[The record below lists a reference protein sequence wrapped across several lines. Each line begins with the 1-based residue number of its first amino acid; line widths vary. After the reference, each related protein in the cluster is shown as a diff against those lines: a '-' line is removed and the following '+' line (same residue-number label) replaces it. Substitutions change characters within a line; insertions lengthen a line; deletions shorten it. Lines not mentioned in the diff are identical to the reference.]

1 MQIGSFSPYWIVAI
15 VALFWLFTKIYDFI
29 RDMRIRHAFRKN
41 ANYYSGILAKTL
53 QEVNIIDK
61 TLLVK
66 EDVQLIKSTLD
77 QMPSAQAIK
86 NLKRYLTRYEI
97 SLNNYRSQIKKLPVK
112 EIRERFTIPLMLNFI
127 YLFGLINPT
136 LKEFIH
142 NRKSFYIERG
152 FKERVYAAKL
162 LNDTIE
168 KAISL
173 VEL

>member
-1 MQIGSFSPYWIVAI
+1 MPFE
-15 VALFWLFTKIYDFI
+15 
-29 RDMRIRHAFRKN
+29 KN

-97 SLNNYRSQIKKLPVK
+97 SLNNYRSQIKKASHKRDKRKIYYYSNVK
-112 EIRERFTIPLMLNFI
+112 LHVSVWASKPDS
-127 YLFGLINPT
+127 
-136 LKEFIH
+136 K
-142 NRKSFYIERG
+142 
-152 FKERVYAAKL
+152 RVYP
-162 LNDTIE
+162 
-168 KAISL
+168 
-173 VEL
+173 